1 MDPLTVVSLV
11 ANIIQL
17 VDAATS
23 AATKCHEIHRLGA
36 PKDDIH
42 LTSLAEQLS
51 QCYTTLSSSV
61 QVRSFPKLMSYP
73 RT

>member
-23 AATKCHEIHRLGA
+23 AATKCHEIYRLGA
-36 PKDDIH
+36 PKDDLH
-42 LTSLAEQLS
+42 LASVTEQLI
-51 QCYTTLSSSV
+51 QCYTTLTSSLR
-61 QVRSFPKLMSYP
+61 VRPVPKLNCSVP
-73 RT
+73 A